1 MKAKK
6 FLALILALMLV
17 LGLVSCSNN
26 EDVEFTSGTTGDKT
40 SNASPESDESS
51 EEQADNSNPSNV
63 EDAEL
68 IQFEAPEKGETI
80 AVFTTNYGVIKMR
93 LFPEEAPL
101 AVENFETL
109 ISEGYYDGITF
120 HRVINDFMI
129 QGGDPTGT
137 GSGGESCWGEDF
149 DIELSKKLFNFRGA
163 LSMANTG
170 MPTSNSSQ
178 FFIVQ
183 APTVSADY
191 FDMLAEY
198 GYPVENIP
206 ENVKQK
212 YVEVGGYPSLDANYY
227 PEDLGML
234 GYTVFGQVFEG
245 MEVVDA
251 IAAVETDDSDKP
263 LEDVV
268 IEKAELVEYD
278 G

>member
-1 MKAKK
+1 MKAKR
-6 FLALILALMLV
+6 FLALILAMLLV
-17 LGLVSCSNN
+17 LGLVSCSNSEN
-26 EDVEFTSGTTGDKT
+26 VETTSGDKT
-40 SNASPESDESS
+40 SNASQQSS
-51 EEQADNSNPSNV
+51 EDEDVQADASQQSNV
-63 EDAEL
+63 ADAEL
-68 IQFEAPEKGETI
+68 IQFEAPEKGETV

-109 ISEGYYDGITF
+109 IKDGYYDGITF

-137 GSGGESCWGEDF
+137 GMGGESCWGEDF

-163 LSMANTG
+163 LAMANTG
-170 MPTSNSSQ
+170 RPTSNNSQ

-191 FDMLAEY
+191 FDMLASY

-206 ENVKQK
+206 ENVKEK

-227 PEDLGML
+227 PTDLGMV

-245 MEVVDA
+245 MDVVDT
-251 IAAVETDDSDKP
+251 IAAVATDENDKP
-263 LEDVV
+263 LEDVI